1 MEYLV
6 ELVAKKF
13 NEALV
18 KARKKY
24 PNAVPPSRADYLQI
38 K

>member
-24 PNAVPPSRADYLQI
+24 PNAVPLSHLLKI
-38 K
+38 FLS